1 MLFWLFFNILRYI
14 DFIFICDKECKI
26 FFKNLKLIFFR
37 FVWIHTDRYRNI
49 LFILVVDELFH
60 LSGILNRQY
69 FERTC
74 FRLDLIIFIKLNQHF
89 LLKLRETFDIK
100 WQNIIWEFLAQWSIY
115 LEWLGIQSWISSFP
129 LNVENVFKNLFL
141 FFFGCLR

>member
-26 FFKNLKLIFFR
+26 FIKNLKLIFFR

-49 LFILVVDELFH
+49 LFILIVDELFH

-74 FRLDLIIFIKLNQHF
+74 FRLDLIIFIKLNQYF
-89 LLKLRETFDIK
+89 LLKLRKTFDIK

>member
-26 FFKNLKLIFFR
+26 FIKNLKLIFFR

-100 WQNIIWEFLAQWSIY
+100 WQNIIREFLAQWSIY

-141 FFFGCLR
+141 LFFGCLR